1 MLLGSVESDDDNDDD
16 GGGGSGD
23 GNTGSVTDRQQR
35 LVMADANILSENLSI
50 KDHLEDLGVDGEE
63 NSIWCLLRSSASGQV
78 Q

>member
-1 MLLGSVESDDDNDDD
+1 VESDDDNDDD
-16 GGGGSGD
+16 GGGVGSGS
-23 GNTGSVTDRQQR
+23 GVSTTGSVTDRQQR